1 MKPPLR
7 AALIN
12 AFLFPGLG
20 HIHLKRYARACI
32 FLLPTLAAAII
43 FFTGAI
49 DQANEVAAQI
59 MSGNMPL
66 DPALIAARVEAS
78 SGDTPLMTASMY
90 VLIGFWAASIID
102 ALLMLKGER

>member
-7 AALIN
+7 AALMN
-12 AFLFPGLG
+12 AFLFPGVG
-20 HIHLKRYARACI
+20 HIHLKRYARGCI

-43 FFTGAI
+43 FFNGAM

-66 DPALIAARVEAS
+66 DPTLIAARVEAS
-78 SGDTPLMTASMY
+78 SGNTPMMAASVY

-102 ALLMLKGER
+102 AFMLKGKP